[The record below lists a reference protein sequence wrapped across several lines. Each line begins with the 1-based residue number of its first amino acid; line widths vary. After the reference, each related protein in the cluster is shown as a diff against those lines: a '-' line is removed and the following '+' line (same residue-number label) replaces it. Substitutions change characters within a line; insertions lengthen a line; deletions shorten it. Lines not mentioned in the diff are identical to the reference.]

1 MKVKHNKKRN
11 TAFVYEALVR
21 EGTNAILKKDLE
33 KRTKVVQIIRKHF
46 NGDTELRQDL
56 ECYRSISETRHIS
69 LRASEK
75 IIKEASIQKRLI
87 DPSVLFQQQT
97 ELIKDVNKE
106 LSPDVFNNFVPNYK
120 TLATISQM
128 FSTKSTPKSRVILES
143 HLINFMSST
152 ANEKSSIE
160 HIDDIVYRS
169 LVKKFNDKYGDSLLE
184 EQKSLLTH
192 YISSFMDNAVELK
205 MFLNEELKRLKAEL
219 NCATTTEMIASDVN
233 MESKTT
239 KLIEELEA
247 LASKPIDEQMLTTIL
262 KTQNLVKELAADGDS
277 N

>member
-11 TAFVYEALVR
+11 TAFVYEALIR

-33 KRTKVVQIIRKHF
+33 KRNKVVQIIRKHF
-46 NGDTELRQDL
+46 NGNTELRQDL
-56 ECYRSISETRHIS
+56 DCYRSISETRMIS
-69 LRASEK
+69 ERASEK

-87 DPSVLFQQQT
+87 DPSALFKQQT

-143 HLINFMSST
+143 HLVEFMST
-152 ANEKSSIE
+152 TENDNTSIE

-184 EQKSLLTH
+184 EQKNLLTH

-205 MFLNEELKRLKAEL
+205 MFLNEELKRLKEEL
-219 NCATTTEMIASDVN
+219 GDAAATEMIAADN
-233 MESKTT
+233 DMGSKTT
-239 KLIEELEA
+239 KLIEELETFV
-247 LASKPIDEQMLTTIL
+247 SRPIDEQMLTTIL
-262 KTQNLVKELAADGDS
+262 KTQNLVKELAANGDS

>member
-11 TAFVYEALVR
+11 TAFVYEALIR

-33 KRTKVVQIIRKHF
+33 KRNKVVQIIRKHF

-56 ECYRSISETRHIS
+56 DCYRSISETRQIS
-69 LRASEK
+69 PRASEK

-87 DPSVLFQQQT
+87 DPSALFKQQT

-143 HLINFMSST
+143 HLVEFMST
-152 ANEKSSIE
+152 TENENVSIE

-205 MFLNEELKRLKAEL
+205 MFLNEELKRLKEEL
-219 NCATTTEMIASDVN
+219 DGASATEMIAADN
-233 MESKTT
+233 DMGRKTA
-239 KLIEELEA
+239 KLIEELETF
-247 LASKPIDEQMLTTIL
+247 ASKPIDEQMLTTIL
-262 KTQNLVKELAADGDS
+262 KTQNLVKELAANGDS

>member
-1 MKVKHNKKRN
+1 MTR
-11 TAFVYEALVR
+11 
-21 EGTNAILKKDLE
+21 
-33 KRTKVVQIIRKHF
+33 QI
-46 NGDTELRQDL
+46 
-56 ECYRSISETRHIS
+56 SP
-69 LRASEK
+69 RASEK

-87 DPSVLFQQQT
+87 DPSALFKQQT

-143 HLINFMSST
+143 HLVEFMST
-152 ANEKSSIE
+152 TENENVSIE

-205 MFLNEELKRLKAEL
+205 MFLNEELKRLKEEL
-219 NCATTTEMIASDVN
+219 DGASATEMIAADN
-233 MESKTT
+233 DMGRKTA
-239 KLIEELEA
+239 KLIEELETF
-247 LASKPIDEQMLTTIL
+247 ASKPIDEQMLTTIL
-262 KTQNLVKELAADGDS
+262 KTQNLVKELAANGDS